1 MTEAA
6 DTAEVPATDPR
17 YYDVIEATW
26 PCLRRDSLGPITL
39 RVGGGGGSRVSA
51 ATAEAPVTAAQIA
64 EAETRMQALGQPCL
78 FQVRDGQDALDK
90 ELDRLGYQVMD
101 PVVFWT
107 CPPQQLM
114 DVEIPRVTT
123 FCVWEPLAI
132 QREIWAEGGIGP
144 ERLAVMSR
152 AAGPKTSILG
162 RWQDKPAGTAYVA
175 EHAGVAMLHALEVP
189 PHQRR
194 KGVGV
199 WMMRQA
205 AHWAHQVGAQEL
217 TVLCTR
223 ANTGANAL
231 YARLGM
237 AQVGC
242 YHYRIKR

>member
-1 MTEAA
+1 MTSAPVA
-6 DTAEVPATDPR
+6 PTVTASR
-17 YYDVIEATW
+17 YYDVVEATW
-26 PCLRRDSLGPITL
+26 PCLRREALGPITL
-39 RVGGGGGSRVSA
+39 RVGAGGGSRVSA
-51 ATAEAPVTAAQIA
+51 ATVEAPVSVAQIA
-64 EAETRMQALGQPCL
+64 AAEARMQALGQPRL
-78 FQVRDGQDALDK
+78 FQIRDGQDDLDAQLSG
-90 ELDRLGYQVMD
+90 LDYEVMD
-101 PVVFWT
+101 PVVLWT
-107 CPPQQLM
+107 CPPRQLM

-132 QREIWAEGGIGP
+132 QREIWAAGGIGP
-144 ERLAVMSR
+144 ERLAVMTR

-175 EHAGVAMLHALEVP
+175 LHAGVAMLHALEVP

-194 KGVGV
+194 KGVGA

-205 AHWAHQVGAQEL
+205 ARWADQAGAEEL

-237 AQVGC
+237 AQVGG